1 MLRRSQ
7 TKENLTDLALY
18 HTSDSLDITSG
29 VHTIVTAL
37 EQSTPTMAAINQA
50 MARLSLTNLDTFNG
64 ESIPV
69 LDFLEDFDRQVRL
82 MSLEADQDKLD
93 TLVSL
98 LVGSAKSWY
107 RSLQP
112 NVKQSYTELRKS
124 LIATYEAT
132 EQAMALQRAALYN
145 LKQGQCQSVKEF
157 VSQLQE
163 RARGL
168 DVKEKD
174 LVSIVLNGLH
184 PQIRQH
190 IVMAKPQ
197 SLLDILQ
204 SPAATPEFTTN
215 GDTPPH
221 VLVLTQQLQVMQDQ
235 MAKLTAAVN
244 VATTTTQGQEKQVNF
259 EPRRSQEKHH
269 PQDKRQRSKCT
280 ERQGHA
286 QQSRCQN
293 CGYNY
298 FVSQNH
304 NCPARNAYCHNCSKR
319 GHFATVCR
327 AKNQNYFRPRRP
339 SYNHRH
345 PGPQQYYNNGQ
356 FNSYNS
362 GPRYQGYQ

>member
-1 MLRRSQ
+1 MSSPINNIVVHPMLRRSQ

-18 HTSDSLDITSG
+18 HTSDSLDLTSG

-69 LDFLEDFDRQVRL
+69 RDFLEDFDRQVRL

-112 NVKQSYTELRKS
+112 NIKQSYTELRKS

-145 LKQGQCQSVKEF
+145 LKQGQCHSVKEF

-168 DVKEKD
+168 EVKEKD

-215 GDTPPH
+215 GDTPPPPPPPPP
-221 VLVLTQQLQVMQDQ
+221 
-235 MAKLTAAVN
+235 KYW
-244 VATTTTQGQEKQVNF
+244 
-259 EPRRSQEKHH
+259 S
-269 PQDKRQRSKCT
+269 
-280 ERQGHA
+280 
-286 QQSRCQN
+286 
-293 CGYNY
+293 
-298 FVSQNH
+298 
-304 NCPARNAYCHNCSKR
+304 
-319 GHFATVCR
+319 
-327 AKNQNYFRPRRP
+327 
-339 SYNHRH
+339 
-345 PGPQQYYNNGQ
+345 
-356 FNSYNS
+356 
-362 GPRYQGYQ
+362 